1 MAWSLL
7 IRLCAPMQSWGTR
20 SRFVERD
27 TELEPSKS
35 GVVGVLCAAL
45 GRGRDED
52 VSDLAAL
59 LMGVRVDREGV
70 LERDYHTA
78 RGDRGVLKASG
89 SIGKEAVLSNRYYL
103 ADADFLVGLEG
114 ERELLGRLEAAL
126 AEPRWQIFFGRKSMP
141 PSLPLVLPGGGLR
154 ELPVAEALEREPWPL
169 RPSSL
174 PPWRYPRS
182 RQRLRLVLEVAPGTA
197 GAEVR
202 NDQPLGA
209 AFRDRTFGPRPVVH
223 RFIEKEPD
231 DVPESAAAP
240 S

>member
-1 MAWSLL
+1 MPTTLL
-7 IRLCAPMQSWGTR
+7 LRLCAPMQSWGTR

-45 GRGRDED
+45 GRPREAD

-59 LMGVRVDREGV
+59 RMGVRVDREGV

-78 RGDRGVLKASG
+78 RGERGVLKASG
-89 SIGKEAVLSNRYYL
+89 SIGKDAVLSNRYYL

-114 ERELLGRLEAAL
+114 ERELLERLEAAL

-169 RPSSL
+169 KPSSQ
-174 PPWRYPRS
+174 PPWRYPRG
-182 RQRLRLVLEVAPGTA
+182 RQRLRVVLEVPPGTA

-240 S
+240 A